1 MVPSQ
6 GSRPSAAPRGRQRG
20 LTLLEL
26 LVVLSIAAMATAMA
40 ALALRDQG
48 QQALQREG
56 ERLIALLEGQRAWS
70 RSSGQPVRWVAVE
83 GGFVFQ
89 GRVPARP
96 PERWLSE
103 GVQVQWPQV
112 GAERALVLGPE
123 PILAAQSVVLRLR
136 EQQLRLSTDGLAPF
150 QVQRP

>member
-1 MVPSQ
+1 
-6 GSRPSAAPRGRQRG
+6 
-20 LTLLEL
+20 
-26 LVVLSIAAMATAMA
+26 
-40 ALALRDQG
+40 
-48 QQALQREG
+48 
-56 ERLIALLEGQRAWS
+56 
-70 RSSGQPVRWVAVE
+70 
-83 GGFVFQ
+83 
-89 GRVPARP
+89 VPARP
-96 PERWLSE
+96 PERRLSE